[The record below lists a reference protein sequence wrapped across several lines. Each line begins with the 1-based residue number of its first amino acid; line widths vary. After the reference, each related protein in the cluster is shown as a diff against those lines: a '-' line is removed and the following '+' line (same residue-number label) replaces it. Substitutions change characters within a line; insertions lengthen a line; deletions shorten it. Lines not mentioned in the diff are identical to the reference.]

1 MPDDPTLAHW
11 RVPLDRGRELPPAPP
26 AGEGLGVRGTETGSR
41 VRIDRPH
48 PAPSPTA
55 KFVVHPRYKAWLTR
69 CGVSSADTALSL
81 AGEVVSGHTDR
92 HVVRV
97 ELRGGTSSRA
107 AYLKREHVS
116 GLKWRAK
123 NWAAGFGW
131 VSRCEREANTLEALE
146 SAGLPGP
153 QWLAYGEDATGRA
166 FLLVDDLTGSTDL
179 PTLLRDHSPAGG
191 QRGDLAE
198 RVGTALAEL
207 HASGFATPDLAAK
220 HLFVGDGDDPVS
232 VIDWPSAPK
241 PGRVRD
247 ADVVRWLGGLH
258 SGVPEE
264 SADDRLRLRVLWAY
278 RRACRRL
285 GRPVPYR
292 FGFMAKAVN
301 AAAKRR
307 QNRSS
312 VRTQRTTTDLR
323 QRLVWVAGEAVVAI
337 PEVAA
342 EWPAPAECSP
352 FYPPSPLVTPPH
364 GKRDRVTLPGGLSA
378 VLVRFHTVD
387 PVGRMV
393 AVVRERPWR
402 SPAATAARVLFHLQ
416 RHGLPAPR
424 LLAFG
429 QRYTSAVAAESFVC
443 ADMPPAAVA
452 LNTFLSRP
460 TTTPA
465 ASAAV
470 LAECGRLLRQ
480 LHEAGL
486 RPESVASPN
495 DSLFVVSDD
504 DTASVAVGSPFAVR
518 VVRRVSETQRT
529 ADLRQFIAPLDRTAG
544 GWVSGGYHGAG
555 G

>member
-1 MPDDPTLAHW
+1 MPDDTLAHW
-11 RVPLDRGRELPPAPP
+11 RVPLDRAAESPAVEPTVP
-26 AGEGLGVRGTETGSR
+26 R
-41 VRIDRPH
+41 VRLDRPH

-55 KFVVHPRYKAWLTR
+55 KFVVHPRYKAWLAR
-69 CGVSSADTALSL
+69 CGVHSADAALSL

-92 HVVRV
+92 HVMRV
-97 ELRGGTSSRA
+97 DLRGGTSSRT
-107 AYLKREHVS
+107 AYLKREHVT

-131 VSRCEREANTLEALE
+131 VSRCEREANTLESLE
-146 SAGLPGP
+146 TAGLPGP
-153 QWLAYGEDATGRA
+153 QWLAYGEDGTGRA

-179 PTLLRDHSPAGG
+179 TTLLRDHPPQG
-191 QRGDLAE
+191 RLTDRLAE

-247 ADVVRWLGGLH
+247 VDVVRWLGGLH
-258 SGVPEE
+258 AGVLPEL
-264 SADDRLRLRVLWAY
+264 ADDRLRLRALWAY

-292 FGFMAKAVN
+292 FGSMAKAVH
-301 AAAKRR
+301 AAAERR
-307 QNRSS
+307 QSRSS
-312 VRTQRTTTDLR
+312 VRTQRHTTDLR

-342 EWPAPAECSP
+342 EWPTPAECSP
-352 FYPPSPLVTPPH
+352 FYPPSPAVTPPH
-364 GKRDRVTLPGGLSA
+364 GKRERVTLPGGRSA

-429 QRYTSAVAAESFVC
+429 QRCTSAVAAESFVC

-452 LNTFLSRP
+452 LATFLARP
-460 TTTPA
+460 STTPA

-480 LHEAGL
+480 LHDAGL
-486 RPESVASPN
+486 RPVPHPSPN
-495 DSLFVVSDD
+495 DPLFVVSDD
-504 DTASVAVGSPFAVR
+504 DTTSVAVGSPFAVKL
-518 VVRRVSETQRT
+518 VKRVSDAQRA
-529 ADLRQFIAPLDRTAG
+529 ADLRRFITPLDRTAG

>member
-1 MPDDPTLAHW
+1 
-11 RVPLDRGRELPPAPP
+11 
-26 AGEGLGVRGTETGSR
+26 
-41 VRIDRPH
+41 
-48 PAPSPTA
+48 
-55 KFVVHPRYKAWLTR
+55 
-69 CGVSSADTALSL
+69 
-81 AGEVVSGHTDR
+81 
-92 HVVRV
+92 
-97 ELRGGTSSRA
+97 
-107 AYLKREHVS
+107 
-116 GLKWRAK
+116 
-123 NWAAGFGW
+123 
-131 VSRCEREANTLEALE
+131 
-146 SAGLPGP
+146 
-153 QWLAYGEDATGRA
+153 
-166 FLLVDDLTGSTDL
+166 VDDLAGATDL

-191 QRGDLAE
+191 QRRGLAE

-247 ADVVRWLGGLH
+247 VDVIRWLGGLH
-258 SGVPEE
+258 AGVPDEL
-264 SADDRLRLRVLWAY
+264 ANDRERLLVLWAY

-285 GRPVPYR
+285 GRPVPNR
-292 FGFMAKAVN
+292 FGFMAKSVN

-342 EWPAPAECSP
+342 EWPTPAECPP
-352 FYPPSPLVTPPH
+352 FYPASPVVTPPH
-364 GKRDRVTLPGGLSA
+364 GKRERVTLPCGRSA

-393 AVVRERPWR
+393 SVVRERPWR

-443 ADMPPAAVA
+443 ADMPPSAVT
-452 LNTFLSRP
+452 LSTFLSRP

-480 LHEAGL
+480 LHDAGL
-486 RPESVASPN
+486 RPESVASTN
-495 DSLFVVSDD
+495 DALFVVSDD
-504 DTASVAVGSPFAVR
+504 ETASVAVGSPFAVR
-518 VVRRVSETQRT
+518 LVKRAIDAQRA
-529 ADLRQFIAPLDRTAG
+529 ADLKRLIAPLDSTAG

>member
-1 MPDDPTLAHW
+1 MPDDPTLARW
-11 RVPLDRGRELPPAPP
+11 RVPLDREQEATQPPGP
-26 AGEGLGVRGTETGSR
+26 VSR
-41 VRIDRPH
+41 VRVDKPH
-48 PAPSPTA
+48 PTPSPTA
-55 KFVVHPRYKAWLTR
+55 KFVVHTRYKAWLTR
-69 CGVSSADTALSL
+69 CGVSSTDTALSL

-97 ELRGGTSSRA
+97 ELRGGTSSRS
-107 AYLKREHVS
+107 AYLKREHVT

-146 SAGLPGP
+146 AAGLPGP

-166 FLLVDDLTGSTDL
+166 FLLVDDLAGSTDL
-179 PTLLRDHSPAGG
+179 PTLLRDHPPPGRHAR
-191 QRGDLAE
+191 QLAE

-207 HASGFATPDLAAK
+207 HASGFATPDLAPK
-220 HLFVGDGDDPVS
+220 HLFVGDGGEVS

-247 ADVVRWLGGLH
+247 VDVVRWLGGLH
-258 SGVPEE
+258 AGVPSEL
-264 SADDRLRLRVLWAY
+264 ADDRLRLRALWAY

-292 FGFMAKAVN
+292 FGVIAKAVN
-301 AAAKRR
+301 AAAKKR
-307 QNRSS
+307 QTRSS
-312 VRTQRTTTDLR
+312 VRTQRTTADLR

-342 EWPAPAECSP
+342 DWPTPAECLP
-352 FYPPSPLVTPPH
+352 FYPPSPAVTPPH
-364 GKRDRVTLPGGLSA
+364 GKREHVTMPGGRSA
-378 VLVRFHTVD
+378 VLVRFHTAD

-393 AVVRERPWR
+393 AAVRERPWR
-402 SPAATAARVLFHLQ
+402 SPAATAARILFHLQ

-429 QRYTSAVAAESFVC
+429 QRYTSAVAAESFLC
-443 ADMPPAAVA
+443 ADMPPTAVA
-452 LNTFLSRP
+452 LSTFLSRP

-470 LAECGRLLRQ
+470 LAECGRLLRR
-480 LHEAGL
+480 LHDAGL
-486 RPESVASPN
+486 RPVSVASPN
-495 DSLFVVSDD
+495 DALFVVSDD
-504 DTASVAVGSPFAVR
+504 DSASVAVGSPFAVKL
-518 VVRRVSETQRT
+518 VKRVSDSQRA
-529 ADLRQFIAPLDRTAG
+529 ADLKRLIAPLDRTAG